1 MHRILLFAVC
11 GWLFI
16 ATSASAARDTSAL
29 DCDPGQAIT
38 DQLDAGRR
46 LGAMRGVSIPAPVKL
61 PTMEVQSAL
70 RNGSYPAG
78 SAVLL
83 YGYREGALQAWLIDA
98 VHIRCS
104 RPRIMAF
111 RDIGAAID
119 GLSLALQVER
129 PRLLRAARKRTVAPP
144 TQTMTSPK
152 TLHGAITEVSQ
163 LLFPVELSP
172 ALKGVR
178 NLVIVPWG
186 AIGTTPFALLT
197 PFGDGTNT
205 IDHFSIS
212 IAPGVNELVKL
223 PNDGGWNP
231 IRRSTNAVIVG
242 NPSFGFSQLWV
253 VPSLKGAEGE
263 ALAVGKEL
271 GARPLIGSAASKA
284 AVTSAAATADILYL
298 ATHGLS
304 DPDNPLDGGLVMLSS
319 AQLEDGWWTARE
331 IQKSKLRARLTVLS
345 ACQTGL
351 GLAHDGGVIGLARA
365 FQLAGVPRVAMS
377 LWNVD
382 DEATRF
388 LMTHFVRLLASKP
401 PAQAMRLAMIEAR
414 RRYREPSLWAS
425 FAVFSTGR

>member
-1 MHRILLFAVC
+1 MHPPNHIKLERPPKSSSNHFGHITLL
-11 GWLFI
+11 
-16 ATSASAARDTSAL
+16 
-29 DCDPGQAIT
+29 
-38 DQLDAGRR
+38 
-46 LGAMRGVSIPAPVKL
+46 K
-61 PTMEVQSAL
+61 
-70 RNGSYPAG
+70 
-78 SAVLL
+78 
-83 YGYREGALQAWLIDA
+83 
-98 VHIRCS
+98 
-104 RPRIMAF
+104 
-111 RDIGAAID
+111 
-119 GLSLALQVER
+119 GLSLISLSQSRGAL
-129 PRLLRAARKRTVAPP
+129 
-144 TQTMTSPK
+144 
-152 TLHGAITEVSQ
+152 H
-163 LLFPVELSP
+163 
-172 ALKGVR
+172 
-178 NLVIVPWG
+178 
-186 AIGTTPFALLT
+186 
-197 PFGDGTNT
+197 
-205 IDHFSIS
+205 
-212 IAPGVNELVKL
+212 
-223 PNDGGWNP
+223 
-231 IRRSTNAVIVG
+231 
-242 NPSFGFSQLWV
+242 
-253 VPSLKGAEGE
+253 
-263 ALAVGKEL
+263 
-271 GARPLIGSAASKA
+271 KA